1 MNTQSLVVKF
11 PSADTARIGA
21 DTLRAESHVAQKWV
35 KFTDMLIA
43 DGITSAMLASKD
55 GSQELREFVKT
66 NIVLPSFR
74 SEELA
79 LMAKETKSLPEEK
92 KAQKRFLQQQIG
104 SRLGKIERHLK
115 DAEAQSNEADGT
127 PKASKTDAQRI
138 QKMLDDLLTKVR
150 KIENPSFDTV
160 TVCAL
165 LRDCKKIVP
174 AV

>member
-11 PSADTARIGA
+11 PSSDTTRIGV

-43 DGITSAMLASKD
+43 DGVTYAMLASKD
-55 GSQELREFVKT
+55 GSKELREHVKT
-66 NIVLPSFR
+66 NIVLPSFKA
-74 SEELA
+74 EELS

-104 SRLGKIERHLK
+104 SKLGKIERHLR
-115 DAEAQSNEADGT
+115 DAEAQSSAADGAFGA
-127 PKASKTDAQRI
+127 PKTDAQRI
-138 QKMLDDLLTKVR
+138 QKMLDDLLN
-150 KIENPSFDTV
+150 KIGKTENPTYDTV
-160 TVCAL
+160 AVCKH
-165 LRDCKKIVP
+165 LRECKKIVP